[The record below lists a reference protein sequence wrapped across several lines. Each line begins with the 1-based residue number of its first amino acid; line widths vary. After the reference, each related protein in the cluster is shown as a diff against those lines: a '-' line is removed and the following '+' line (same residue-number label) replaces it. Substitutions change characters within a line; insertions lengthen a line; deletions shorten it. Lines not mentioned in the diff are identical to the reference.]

1 METGPNTTTK
11 ALCSYEAAELMR
23 NEACSGGSRES
34 SKVNLIC
41 ASRNRFPCGQRL
53 RALLALL
60 ALLVCTCLG
69 FSVST
74 QLLRSQTLRSR
85 RPADARNGERIYKA
99 GCIAC
104 HGELGKGAAQ
114 SSTEFTRPSTF
125 PDFTQCSQ
133 TTAEANAAWKAVIV
147 HGGPSRG
154 FSTIMPAF
162 GELLSSPDIDD
173 VIAYLRG
180 FCTNPHWPRGE
191 LNLPRALVTEKA
203 YPEDEFVVSTAAN
216 VSGAPGFVT
225 DYIHEQ
231 RFGVKNQIEVDLPLH
246 NADQNHQWE
255 SGIGDM
261 TFGVKRVMYSNLHTG
276 SILSL
281 QGGILPPTGDSKRG
295 FGSGTTTFEPFAA
308 FDQLFPTNT
317 FVQFQMGAD
326 LPRHPDISP
335 QSIFYRT
342 AIGQTIAPDHMLG
355 RMWSPMVEF
364 LATRNL
370 MDGAKTDWDVLPEMQ
385 VTISR
390 RQHVRAAVGVRTPFT
405 DTRGR
410 TPQLNVYVLWDWA
423 DGKLWGGWK

>member
-1 METGPNTTTK
+1 MDSVSATAYVE
-11 ALCSYEAAELMR
+11 ALQILMR
-23 NEACSGGSRES
+23 NEAGSGSRRKLRRLLFRRASQNS
-34 SKVNLIC
+34 S
-41 ASRNRFPCGQRL
+41 ASPKRSQRKHSWP
-53 RALLALL
+53 AAF
-60 ALLVCTCLG
+60 ALLVSLCLAVCATTLI
-69 FSVST
+69 S
-74 QLLRSQTLRSR
+74 RSQTLRYPKPPS
-85 RPADARNGERIYKA
+85 ATHGEQIYKT

-104 HGELGKGAAQ
+104 HGDLGKGAPQ
-114 SSTEFTRPSTF
+114 TSTEFLRPSTF

-133 TTAEANAAWKAVIV
+133 TTAEANATWKAIIV

-162 GELLSSPDIDD
+162 GELLSSADIDD
-173 VIAYLRG
+173 VVAYLRT

-203 YPEDEFVVSTAAN
+203 YPEDEFVISTAAN
-216 VSGAPGFVT
+216 ATGAPGFTT
-225 DYIHEQ
+225 DFIHEQ
-231 RFGVKNQIEVDLPLH
+231 RFGVKNQLEVDFPL
-246 NADQNHQWE
+246 NNQDQNHQWQN
-255 SGIGDM
+255 GPGDV
-261 TFGVKRVMYSNLHTG
+261 TFGLKRVMYSNLRTG

-281 QGGILPPTGDSKRG
+281 QGGILPPTGDSSRG
-295 FGSGTTTFEPFAA
+295 FGRGSTTFEPFAA

-342 AIGQTIAPDHMLG
+342 AVGQTFAPDHMLG

-370 MDGAKTDWDVLPEMQ
+370 VDGAKTDWDVLPEMQ

-410 TPQLNVYVLWDWA
+410 TPTVTMYVLWDWA
-423 DGKLWGGWK
+423 DGKLWKGWR

>member
-1 METGPNTTTK
+1 VISP
-11 ALCSYEAAELMR
+11 R
-23 NEACSGGSRES
+23 
-34 SKVNLIC
+34 
-41 ASRNRFPCGQRL
+41 ASRNRSSSRQRS
-53 RALLALL
+53 RAAF
-60 ALLVCTCLG
+60 ALLVCTCLAL
-69 FSVST
+69 SVST
-74 QLLRSQTLRSR
+74 LILRSQTLRSLK
-85 RPADARNGERIYKA
+85 PPNARNGEHIYKN

-104 HGELGKGAAQ
+104 HGDLGKGAPQ
-114 SSTEFTRPSTF
+114 TSTEFQRPDTF
-125 PDFTQCSQ
+125 PDFTQCSG
-133 TTAEANAAWKAVIV
+133 TTAEPNAAWKAIIV
-147 HGGPSRG
+147 HGGTSRG

-162 GELLSSPDIDD
+162 GELLSSQEIDD
-173 VIAYLRG
+173 VIAYLRE
-180 FCTNPHWPRGE
+180 FCPNPHWPRGE

-203 YPEDEFVVSTAAN
+203 YPEDEFVISTAAN

-231 RFGVKNQIEVDLPLH
+231 RFGVKNQLEVDLPV
-246 NADQNHQWE
+246 NNQDQNHQWQ

-261 TFGVKRVMYSNLHTG
+261 TFGVKRVMYSNLRTG

-308 FDQLFPTNT
+308 FDQLFPSNT

-342 AIGQTIAPDHMLG
+342 AVGQTFASDHLLG

-370 MDGAKTDWDVLPEMQ
+370 VDGAKTDWDVLPEMQ

-405 DTRGR
+405 DTAGR

-423 DGKLWGGWK
+423 DGKLWKGWK

>member
-1 METGPNTTTK
+1 
-11 ALCSYEAAELMR
+11 
-23 NEACSGGSRES
+23 
-34 SKVNLIC
+34 
-41 ASRNRFPCGQRL
+41 
-53 RALLALL
+53 
-60 ALLVCTCLG
+60 
-69 FSVST
+69 
-74 QLLRSQTLRSR
+74 
-85 RPADARNGERIYKA
+85 
-99 GCIAC
+99 
-104 HGELGKGAAQ
+104 
-114 SSTEFTRPSTF
+114 
-125 PDFTQCSQ
+125 
-133 TTAEANAAWKAVIV
+133 
-147 HGGPSRG
+147 
-154 FSTIMPAF
+154 
-162 GELLSSPDIDD
+162 
-173 VIAYLRG
+173 
-180 FCTNPHWPRGE
+180 
-191 LNLPRALVTEKA
+191 
-203 YPEDEFVVSTAAN
+203 
-216 VSGAPGFVT
+216 
-225 DYIHEQ
+225 
-231 RFGVKNQIEVDLPLH
+231 
-246 NADQNHQWE
+246 
-255 SGIGDM
+255 
-261 TFGVKRVMYSNLHTG
+261 MYSNLHTG

-326 LPRHPDISP
+326 LPRHPNISP